1 MKTGFVIFNRMT
13 VMDFIGVY
21 DPLTRLMSMGLMS
34 DFEWDIC
41 ALTADAV
48 DDKELRIAPNIVGQP
63 LAHYDFLVVPGGMG
77 TRALH
82 FVA

>member
-1 MKTGFVIFNRMT
+1 MELLAG
-13 VMDFIGVY
+13 
-21 DPLTRLMSMGLMS
+21 
-34 DFEWDIC
+34 FEWDIC

-48 DDKELRIAPNIVGQP
+48 DDKRLRIAPNIVGQP